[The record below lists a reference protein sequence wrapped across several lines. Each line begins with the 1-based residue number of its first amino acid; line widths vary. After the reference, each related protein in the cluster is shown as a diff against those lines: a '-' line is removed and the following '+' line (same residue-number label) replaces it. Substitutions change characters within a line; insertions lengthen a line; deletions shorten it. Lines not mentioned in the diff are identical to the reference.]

1 MKQSCCSIINIG
13 FVFLKHDG
21 FRSGNGSKIP
31 ASPSRSFFLRTV
43 TAILLLIFTSPSF
56 AQDSSEVI
64 ISDSPVKRKVIPHKA
79 SMYSAIIPGLGQAY
93 NGKYWKIPIIY
104 GGFAGLGAM
113 VVFYDKNYIRYKTAY
128 QYRTD
133 GNPNT
138 IDEFAGDSR
147 YTPEILT
154 SFKDFHR
161 RNRDQSIIFMFAF
174 YALNIIDATVDAHF
188 LNFDVGEDLSLNI
201 APEGQPFLTGSS
213 FQNQNYV
220 GLKCSLKF

>member
-1 MKQSCCSIINIG
+1 MKQSCCNNINIG
-13 FVFLKHDG
+13 FVFFKHDC
-21 FRSGNGSKIP
+21 FKAMNGSRISASSPGKIL
-31 ASPSRSFFLRTV
+31 LRFSTV
-43 TAILLLIFTSPSF
+43 ILLLLLALPSF
-56 AQDSSEVI
+56 AQDSSEVVI
-64 ISDSPVKRKVIPHKA
+64 NVPPVKRKVIPHKA

-113 VVFYDKNYIRYKTAY
+113 VVFYDKNYNRYKTAY

-161 RNRDQSIIFMFAF
+161 RNRDRSVIFMFAF

-188 LNFDVGEDLSLNI
+188 LNFDVGEDLSLRI
-201 APEGQPFLTGSS
+201 SPEGQPFLPGSS
-213 FQNQNYV
+213 FQTQNYV

>member
-1 MKQSCCSIINIG
+1 MKQSCFSIINNG
-13 FVFLKHDG
+13 FVFFNHDC
-21 FRSGNGSKIP
+21 FRVMNGSRISV
-31 ASPSRSFFLRTV
+31 SPFRIIFLRAL
-43 TAILLLIFTSPSF
+43 TATLLLLFVLPSF
-56 AQDSSEVI
+56 AQDSSDVFI
-64 ISDSPVKRKVIPHKA
+64 TVPSVKRKVIPHKA

-104 GGFAGLGAM
+104 GGFVGLGAM
-113 VVFYDKNYIRYKTAY
+113 VNFYDKNYIRYKTAY

-138 IDEFAGDSR
+138 IDEFASDSR

-161 RNRDQSIIFMFAF
+161 RNRDRSVIFMFAF

-188 LNFDVGEDLSLNI
+188 LNFDVGEDLSLKI

-220 GLKCSLKF
+220 GLRFSLKF

>member
-1 MKQSCCSIINIG
+1 MKSGKYFSATHRHFLHLALTTVLLFIIT
-13 FVFLKHDG
+13 L
-21 FRSGNGSKIP
+21 
-31 ASPSRSFFLRTV
+31 
-43 TAILLLIFTSPSF
+43 PSF
-56 AQDSSEVI
+56 SQENSIVLTNETKSG
-64 ISDSPVKRKVIPHKA
+64 RKVSPHKA

-113 VVFYDKNYIRYKTAY
+113 VVFYDNNYKRYRTAY

-138 IDEFAGDSR
+138 IDEFASDVR

-161 RNRDQSIIFMFAF
+161 RNRDRSVIFMFAF

-188 LNFDVGEDLSLNI
+188 LNFDVGEDLSLKI
-201 APEGQPFLTGSS
+201 VPEGQPFLNGSAY
-213 FQNQNYV
+213 QNQNYV
-220 GLKCSLKF
+220 GLRCSLKF